1 MKLDIKLTFDGASKD
16 TVKSALLELIQ
27 EMGLVPVRVNTDM
40 PAEALEPEQRATIE
54 AVNAPVTDEQLKAAA
69 QEYMKANGRDA
80 LLALMKSYGIEKISL
95 CPPGKRPSLLA
106 ELNII
111 NHNAQ

>member
-1 MKLDIKLTFDGASKD
+1 MDMKLNIIIGEEDKKELKSILMDVIK
-16 TVKSALLELIQ
+16 
-27 EMGLVPVRVNTDM
+27 EMDLVPVRVNTDM

-95 CPPGKRPSLLA
+95 CPPGKRPSLLS
-106 ELNII
+106 ELNLI

>member
-1 MKLDIKLTFDGASKD
+1 MNMKLTIIIGEEDKKELKSILMDVIK
-16 TVKSALLELIQ
+16 
-27 EMGLVPVRVNTDM
+27 EMDLVPVRVNTDM

-95 CPPGKRPSLLA
+95 CPPGKRPSLLS
-106 ELNII
+106 ELSII
-111 NHNAQ
+111 THNAQ